1 MPLRILLIDTEAAA
15 ARLSQALAA
24 FPEVAL
30 EVADD
35 VVTAVE
41 RLRTGEPQT
50 VLIGHAPPG
59 WDGLK
64 VAETLRRI
72 DTDVPLVIR
81 ADSIDVRTTTEFLR
95 RGVVD
100 VLVEPVANDD
110 LREAVERCRVL
121 HAKREATPDL
131 APSPPPPRPFVD
143 FVGSGPALQKV
154 FTRIEQVATTDVDVL
169 IIGETGTGKELV
181 ARSIH
186 DRSRRGNRPFVAV
199 DCGAIPENLLESEFF
214 GHERGAFTGADAR
227 RIGLLEHADGGTFFL
242 DEVGELPLLLQAKLL
257 RTLQERKLRRVGA
270 REEISID
277 VRVIAATARNLEQM
291 IREKTF
297 REDLFYRINVVRIDL
312 PPLRARGDDLG
323 LLIEHFAQRYSR
335 EMGKAVVGITPEA
348 YQVLAH
354 YRWPGNVRE
363 LQNVI
368 RRGIA
373 LTHGTMISL
382 DDLPDEIVES
392 AGLNEAESSSIGT
405 ATGFFAE
412 RERFVEKFE
421 RDYLSNL
428 LRKHQG
434 NVKSAAIEAGLP
446 RGTLYRLMKN
456 HGLDGD
462 QFR

>member
-1 MPLRILLIDTEAAA
+1 MDAG
-15 ARLSQALAA
+15 QAS
-24 FPEVAL
+24 PE
-30 EVADD
+30 
-35 VVTAVE
+35 T
-41 RLRTGEPQT
+41 PQ
-50 VLIGHAPPG
+50 
-59 WDGLK
+59 
-64 VAETLRRI
+64 
-72 DTDVPLVIR
+72 
-81 ADSIDVRTTTEFLR
+81 
-95 RGVVD
+95 
-100 VLVEPVANDD
+100 
-110 LREAVERCRVL
+110 
-121 HAKREATPDL
+121 
-131 APSPPPPRPFVD
+131 PRPFAD
-143 FVGSGPALQKV
+143 FVGSGPAMQKV

-186 DRSRRGNRPFVAV
+186 DRSRRMNGPFVAV

-214 GHERGAFTGADAR
+214 GHERGAFTGADAK
-227 RIGLLEHADGGTFFL
+227 RIGLLEYANGGTFFL

-257 RTLQERKLRRVGA
+257 RALQERKLRRVGG
-270 REEISID
+270 REEILID

-312 PPLRARGDDLG
+312 PPLRMRGDDLG

-373 LTHGTMISL
+373 LTPGSMISL
-382 DDLPDEIVES
+382 DDLPDEIVAS
-392 AGLNEAESSSIGT
+392 AGLDEATEAVGGT

-412 RERFVEKFE
+412 RERFVLKFE
-421 RDYLSNL
+421 RDYLTNL

-434 NVKSAAIEAGLP
+434 NVKSAALEAGLP

>member
-1 MPLRILLIDTEAAA
+1 M
-15 ARLSQALAA
+15 Q
-24 FPEVAL
+24 
-30 EVADD
+30 
-35 VVTAVE
+35 
-41 RLRTGEPQT
+41 
-50 VLIGHAPPG
+50 
-59 WDGLK
+59 
-64 VAETLRRI
+64 
-72 DTDVPLVIR
+72 
-81 ADSIDVRTTTEFLR
+81 
-95 RGVVD
+95 
-100 VLVEPVANDD
+100 
-110 LREAVERCRVL
+110 
-121 HAKREATPDL
+121 
-131 APSPPPPRPFVD
+131 RPFGD
-143 FVGSGPALQKV
+143 FIGSGPAMQKV
-154 FTRIEQVATTDVDVL
+154 FARIEQVATTDVDVL
-169 IIGETGTGKELV
+169 ILGETGTGKELV

-186 DRSRRGNRPFVAV
+186 DRSRRANELFVAV
-199 DCGAIPENLLESEFF
+199 DCGAIPENLVESEFF

-227 RIGLLEHADGGTFFL
+227 RIGLLEHANGGTFFL

-257 RTLQERKLRRVGA
+257 RTLQERKLRRVGG
-270 REEISID
+270 RDEISID
-277 VRVIAATARNLEQM
+277 VRVIAATARKLEQM

-312 PPLRARGDDLG
+312 PPLRSRGDDLG

-348 YQVLAH
+348 YQVLSH

-373 LTHGTMISL
+373 LTSGSLIAL

-392 AGLNEAESSSIGT
+392 AGLNENDAAESPQ
-405 ATGFFAE
+405 GFFAE
-412 RERFVEKFE
+412 RERFVQKFE

-456 HGLDGD
+456 YGLDSD

>member
-1 MPLRILLIDTEAAA
+1 MDGGDETR
-15 ARLSQALAA
+15 
-24 FPEVAL
+24 
-30 EVADD
+30 
-35 VVTAVE
+35 
-41 RLRTGEPQT
+41 
-50 VLIGHAPPG
+50 
-59 WDGLK
+59 DGL
-64 VAETLRRI
+64 L
-72 DTDVPLVIR
+72 
-81 ADSIDVRTTTEFLR
+81 
-95 RGVVD
+95 
-100 VLVEPVANDD
+100 
-110 LREAVERCRVL
+110 
-121 HAKREATPDL
+121 
-131 APSPPPPRPFVD
+131 PRPFAD
-143 FVGSGPALQKV
+143 FVGSGPAMQKV
-154 FTRIEQVATTDVDVL
+154 FTLIEQVATTDVDVL
-169 IIGETGTGKELV
+169 ILGDTGTGKELV

-186 DRSRRGNRPFVAV
+186 DRSRRSNQPFVAV

-227 RIGLLEHADGGTFFL
+227 RVGLLEHANGGTFFL

-257 RTLQERKLRRVGA
+257 RTLQERKLRRVGG

-277 VRVIAATARNLEQM
+277 VRVIAATGRNLEQM

-312 PPLRARGDDLG
+312 PPLRDRGDDLG

-373 LTHGTMISL
+373 LTRGSMISI
-382 DDLPDEIVES
+382 DDLPDDIVAS
-392 AGLNEAESSSIGT
+392 AGLSESPPS
-405 ATGFFAE
+405 ATGAASGFFAE
-412 RERFVEKFE
+412 RDRFVLKFE
-421 RDYLSNL
+421 RDYLSSL

>member
-1 MPLRILLIDTEAAA
+1 MDARDETPMEPL
-15 ARLSQALAA
+15 
-24 FPEVAL
+24 
-30 EVADD
+30 
-35 VVTAVE
+35 
-41 RLRTGEPQT
+41 
-50 VLIGHAPPG
+50 
-59 WDGLK
+59 
-64 VAETLRRI
+64 
-72 DTDVPLVIR
+72 
-81 ADSIDVRTTTEFLR
+81 
-95 RGVVD
+95 
-100 VLVEPVANDD
+100 
-110 LREAVERCRVL
+110 
-121 HAKREATPDL
+121 
-131 APSPPPPRPFVD
+131 PRPFAD
-143 FVGSGPALQKV
+143 FVGSGPAMRRV
-154 FTRIEQVATTDVDVL
+154 FTLIEQVAATDVDVL
-169 IIGETGTGKELV
+169 ILGDTGTGKELV

-186 DRSRRGNRPFVAV
+186 DRSRRVNQPFVAV
-199 DCGAIPENLLESEFF
+199 DSGAIPENLLESEFF

-227 RIGLLEHADGGTFFL
+227 RIGLLEHASGGTFFL

-257 RTLQERKLRRVGA
+257 RTLQERKLRRVGG
-270 REEISID
+270 RDEISID
-277 VRVIAATARNLEQM
+277 VRVIAATGRNLEQM

-312 PPLRARGDDLG
+312 PPLRDRGDDLG

-373 LTHGTMISL
+373 LTRGSMISL
-382 DDLPDEIVES
+382 DDLPDEIVAS
-392 AGLNEAESSSIGT
+392 AGLTDT
-405 ATGFFAE
+405 APSTAGSGFFAE
-412 RERFVEKFE
+412 RERFVLKFE
-421 RDYLSNL
+421 RDYLSSL

>member
-1 MPLRILLIDTEAAA
+1 MDAEQTPPEPL
-15 ARLSQALAA
+15 
-24 FPEVAL
+24 
-30 EVADD
+30 
-35 VVTAVE
+35 
-41 RLRTGEPQT
+41 QT
-50 VLIGHAPPG
+50 
-59 WDGLK
+59 
-64 VAETLRRI
+64 
-72 DTDVPLVIR
+72 
-81 ADSIDVRTTTEFLR
+81 
-95 RGVVD
+95 
-100 VLVEPVANDD
+100 
-110 LREAVERCRVL
+110 
-121 HAKREATPDL
+121 
-131 APSPPPPRPFVD
+131 RPFAD
-143 FVGSGPALQKV
+143 FIGSGPAMQKV
-154 FTRIEQVATTDVDVL
+154 FARIEQVAATDVDVL
-169 IIGETGTGKELV
+169 ILGETGTGKELV

-186 DRSRRGNRPFVAV
+186 DRSRRANEPFVAV
-199 DCGAIPENLLESEFF
+199 DCGAIPENLVESEFF

-257 RTLQERKLRRVGA
+257 RTLQERKLRRVGG
-270 REEISID
+270 RDEIAIN
-277 VRVIAATARNLEQM
+277 VRIIAATARHLEQM

-373 LTHGTMISL
+373 LTRGSMIAI

-392 AGLNEAESSSIGT
+392 AGLSEATPSGST
-405 ATGFFAE
+405 AGFFAE
-412 RERFVEKFE
+412 RDRFVLKFE

-434 NVKSAAIEAGLP
+434 NVKSAAIEAELP